1 MFVIILT
8 YTKPFPEVEKHL
20 AAHRAFLDRYY
31 DQGVF
36 VCSGPQ
42 SPRTGGVILCRAV
55 GRDFLE
61 RVILEDPFHIEGVAD
76 YRIVE
81 FEATH
86 HAPGFETYLK

>member
-20 AAHRAFLDRYY
+20 TAHREFLGRYY
-31 DQGVF
+31 DEGLF
-36 VCSGPQ
+36 FCSGPQ
-42 SPRTGGVILCRAV
+42 SPRTGGIILCRAADRKLV
-55 GRDFLE
+55 E

-86 HAPGFETYLK
+86 NAPGFEKFL